1 MKIRIKKS
9 RIVLLTL
16 AVLLVGLPPVFGML
30 TESAVRNQVE
40 TLRNEGRLL
49 VTVEEYDRGWFS
61 SRALLSIAPSPDG
74 DPDRQALIGFVEPMT
89 VVVDFE
95 HGPLSV
101 QSGIFFGFSELH
113 ARPALSADGTL
124 LDAPFDFEFHAQSNF
139 GGTLNFAGEV
149 RPFDSA
155 GPGFA
160 LSSSGGRFHGTVAG
174 ARTQVEVDAETL
186 QLTQGDVTYSL
197 LGVRGAADT
206 ERFSRYVMPGVMT
219 LEIDRMAMDRE
230 AAEQRTVFDVRAL
243 AAEYST
249 ALDDAR
255 SRLEGAV
262 KVGLERLR
270 LGSDTEVTNA
280 RVETA
285 AERIDV
291 AALAAYL
298 SAAER
303 AAENGLPFADEVEPA
318 LMRLLAEGPAI
329 TLDTLRFDMNGEALE
344 ANAEA
349 TVDPASL
356 SGASATDLGDPTLWM
371 RVLDGRAEL
380 VVAKTLAEEIA
391 VSIAKAQ
398 IGGGVAGDD
407 SMPGQ
412 SVDALARAQAG
423 LAIAVLAAQGVLED
437 TGDAYRTELRLEKG
451 SVAVNGQ
458 RLPFFGLQ

>member
-1 MKIRIKKS
+1 
-9 RIVLLTL
+9 
-16 AVLLVGLPPVFGML
+16 
-30 TESAVRNQVE
+30 
-40 TLRNEGRLL
+40 
-49 VTVEEYDRGWFS
+49 
-61 SRALLSIAPSPDG
+61 
-74 DPDRQALIGFVEPMT
+74 
-89 VVVDFE
+89 
-95 HGPLSV
+95 
-101 QSGIFFGFSELH
+101 
-113 ARPALSADGTL
+113 
-124 LDAPFDFEFHAQSNF
+124 
-139 GGTLNFAGEV
+139 
-149 RPFDSA
+149 
-155 GPGFA
+155 
-160 LSSSGGRFHGTVAG
+160 
-174 ARTQVEVDAETL
+174 TQVEVDAETL

-206 ERFSRYVMPGVMT
+206 ERVSRYVMPGVVT

-303 AAENGLPFADEVEPA
+303 AAENGLPFADDVEP
-318 LMRLLAEGPAI
+318 
-329 TLDTLRFDMNGEALE
+329 
-344 ANAEA
+344 

-423 LAIAVLAAQGVLED
+423 LAIAVLA
-437 TGDAYRTELRLEKG
+437 
-451 SVAVNGQ
+451 
-458 RLPFFGLQ
+458 